1 MKKDREI
8 MHNDK
13 KDSELIAEYYDKY
26 EQKLYRLSY
35 AVLGDIWQAE
45 EAVQETFLKVI
56 RYRDMIK
63 RMPEEKRSAYITKTA
78 RNIAVD
84 MYRKIKE
91 IKRLCAVCRGMTI
104 PRNLQ
109 TTSCGVMPIHR

>member
-45 EAVQETFLKVI
+45 EAVQETISESHKIQEYDKKDAGGEEVGVHNQDCKK
-56 RYRDMIK
+56 YR
-63 RMPEEKRSAYITKTA
+63 
-78 RNIAVD
+78 
-84 MYRKIKE
+84 
-91 IKRLCAVCRGMTI
+91 C
-104 PRNLQ
+104 
-109 TTSCGVMPIHR
+109 

>member
-35 AVLGDIWQAE
+35 AVLGDIWQGGGG
-45 EAVQETFLKVI
+45 
-56 RYRDMIK
+56 
-63 RMPEEKRSAYITKTA
+63 EKKKIDGYSKWDDVKTEVGKCFVA
-78 RNIAVD
+78 ATDDLDNASWID
-84 MYRKIKE
+84 LGKIKE

>member
-35 AVLGDIWQAE
+35 AVLGDIWQGGDISESHKIQGHDKKDAGGE
-45 EAVQETFLKVI
+45 EVGVHNQDCKK
-56 RYRDMIK
+56 YR
-63 RMPEEKRSAYITKTA
+63 
-78 RNIAVD
+78 
-84 MYRKIKE
+84 
-91 IKRLCAVCRGMTI
+91 C
-104 PRNLQ
+104 
-109 TTSCGVMPIHR
+109 

>member
-45 EAVQETFLKVI
+45 GL
-56 RYRDMIK
+56 YR
-63 RMPEEKRSAYITKTA
+63 R
-78 RNIAVD
+78 
-84 MYRKIKE
+84 
-91 IKRLCAVCRGMTI
+91 
-104 PRNLQ
+104 
-109 TTSCGVMPIHR
+109 HF

>member
-1 MKKDREI
+1 MKKCHIYDNVIVIYSERSKRQNIKGCSWRGTHEKDREI

-56 RYRDMIK
+56 RYRNMIK
-63 RMPEEKRSAYITKTA
+63 G
-78 RNIAVD
+78 
-84 MYRKIKE
+84 
-91 IKRLCAVCRGMTI
+91 CRRRRGRRT
-104 PRNLQ
+104 
-109 TTSCGVMPIHR
+109 

>member
-35 AVLGDIWQAE
+35 WEIYGRRRRL
-45 EAVQETFLKVI
+45 
-56 RYRDMIK
+56 YR
-63 RMPEEKRSAYITKTA
+63 R
-78 RNIAVD
+78 
-84 MYRKIKE
+84 
-91 IKRLCAVCRGMTI
+91 
-104 PRNLQ
+104 
-109 TTSCGVMPIHR
+109 HF

>member
-45 EAVQETFLKVI
+45 SHKIQEYDKKDAGGEEVGVHNQDCKK
-56 RYRDMIK
+56 YR
-63 RMPEEKRSAYITKTA
+63 
-78 RNIAVD
+78 
-84 MYRKIKE
+84 
-91 IKRLCAVCRGMTI
+91 C
-104 PRNLQ
+104 
-109 TTSCGVMPIHR
+109 

>member
-45 EAVQETFLKVI
+45 VI
-56 RYRDMIK
+56 CTQNPGHIFM
-63 RMPEEKRSAYITKTA
+63 
-78 RNIAVD
+78 N
-84 MYRKIKE
+84 
-91 IKRLCAVCRGMTI
+91 
-104 PRNLQ
+104 
-109 TTSCGVMPIHR
+109 